1 MVYEIMFYGGF
12 GLSAVLLLVSGI
24 LFWKLRIPS
33 VVGDLTG
40 TAQKKQIRK
49 IKQESAGGGQDNFY
63 SQAVGLR
70 RSGTLDPHSGKVEKR
85 SRSGR
90 LFTDRTAG
98 NAEVRAEGDSAS
110 GKTEKTFREQ
120 EQKVTEVLEECGSTA
135 KDRRQEAA
143 AEAAATEVL
152 EESAATEVLE
162 EETGAVTQELSE
174 EDGGGGTAC
183 PAGKF
188 EIIEEIICVHS
199 EERIG

>member
-1 MVYEIMFYGGF
+1 MVYEVMFYGGF

-40 TAQKKQIRK
+40 TARKKQIRK

-85 SRSGR
+85 SS
-90 LFTDRTAG
+90 
-98 NAEVRAEGDSAS
+98 
-110 GKTEKTFREQ
+110 
-120 EQKVTEVLEECGSTA
+120 GSTA

-174 EDGGGGTAC
+174 EDGGGRTAC

>member
-1 MVYEIMFYGGF
+1 MEKTQQKRKTFYRQN
-12 GLSAVLLLVSGI
+12 S
-24 LFWKLRIPS
+24 
-33 VVGDLTG
+33 
-40 TAQKKQIRK
+40 RK
-49 IKQESAGGGQDNFY
+49 CRG
-63 SQAVGLR
+63 
-70 RSGTLDPHSGKVEKR
+70 
-85 SRSGR
+85 SGR
-90 LFTDRTAG
+90 KETLHP
-98 NAEVRAEGDSAS
+98 
-110 GKTEKTFREQ
+110 GKQKKTFREQ

-174 EDGGGGTAC
+174 EDGGGRTAC